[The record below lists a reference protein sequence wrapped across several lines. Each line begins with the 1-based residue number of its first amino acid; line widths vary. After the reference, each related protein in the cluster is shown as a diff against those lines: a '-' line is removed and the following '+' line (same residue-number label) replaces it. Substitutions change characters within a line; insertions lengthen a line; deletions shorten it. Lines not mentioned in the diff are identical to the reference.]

1 MTDLLVFGWFVPL
14 FRGELG
20 VAALHLLFS
29 LVTLGIWQLIACFLY
44 NKQYMTR
51 MLTNGWELAGMETD
65 NLAAQAALGMVNQQK
80 FN

>member
-1 MTDLLVFGWFVPL
+1 MFFGWFVPL
-14 FRGELG
+14 FRGELA

-51 MLTNGWELAGMETD
+51 MLTNGWELAGTETD
-65 NLAAQAALGMVNQQK
+65 NLAAQAALGMVNQQRL
-80 FN
+80 N

>member
-1 MTDLLVFGWFVPL
+1 LDLLVFGWFVPL

-20 VAALHLLFS
+20 FAALHLLFS

-51 MLTNGWELAGMETD
+51 MLTNGWELVGTKTD
-65 NLAAQAALGMVNQQK
+65 NLAAQAALGMVNQQRL
-80 FN
+80 N